1 MLINDFSHPSVG
13 RYQITNQNLLK
24 YKIANPSKRTAYNDV
39 AADGTE
45 MLSRVTDPGKIE
57 FTISQDSELNT
68 LLKDCDKYYMS
79 KLIITTDEKDLFIIA
94 GNSQQR
100 KDGTV
105 FWTLTF

>member
-45 MLSRVTDPGKIE
+45 MLSRVTDPGK
-57 FTISQDSELNT
+57 
-68 LLKDCDKYYMS
+68 
-79 KLIITTDEKDLFIIA
+79 
-94 GNSQQR
+94 
-100 KDGTV
+100 
-105 FWTLTF
+105 